1 MKGWFLKCSLKE
13 ITTSSPVQLKGRR
26 TSQGKEGNNLER
38 WLEPETPEGIAL
50 DSEAVLT
57 GRGGVWRLFNDGA
70 DRERNAMIRLEFD
83 FFGPWPPKQ
92 ITCSM

>member
-26 TSQGKEGNNLER
+26 ASQGKEGNNLER

-50 DSEAVLT
+50 DSEAVLAGSGECGGFLMT
-57 GRGGVWRLFNDGA
+57 GVTGNGTL
-70 DRERNAMIRLEFD
+70 
-83 FFGPWPPKQ
+83 
-92 ITCSM
+92 